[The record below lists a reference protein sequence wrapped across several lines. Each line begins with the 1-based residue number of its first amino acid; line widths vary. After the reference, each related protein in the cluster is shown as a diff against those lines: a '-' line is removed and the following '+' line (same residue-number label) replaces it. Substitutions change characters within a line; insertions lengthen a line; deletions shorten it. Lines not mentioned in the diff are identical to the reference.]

1 MLISNFLSTKF
12 SSFSCTYWHILADSK
27 TGAYPAAYHG
37 GCPLVDTLRI
47 LGLLCVAIPLLPRL
61 YRIQMYLHLHLHL
74 LGIATHR
81 IALGQQWDASCSG
94 NWKTVNRLKVA
105 LLIFPVQ
112 KESDSKGGGGTV
124 RGRSGGSRKLCRL
137 PSLCIWWPFSIY
149 WRCHCRKTNVG
160 EVRPCGGICM
170 CGTCVSH
177 TLKKKTW
184 IAIIAVKVI

>member
-112 KESDSKGGGGTV
+112 KESDSKGGGGVAV
-124 RGRSGGSRKLCRL
+124 RGGPAVVVNFAACLRCAFGGHFQFTDAVIAGRQMWVKCV
-137 PSLCIWWPFSIY
+137 
-149 WRCHCRKTNVG
+149 HVG
-160 EVRPCGGICM
+160 ASV
-170 CGTCVSH
+170 CVAH
-177 TLKKKTW
+177 VWAIHWKKKRE
-184 IAIIAVKVI
+184 